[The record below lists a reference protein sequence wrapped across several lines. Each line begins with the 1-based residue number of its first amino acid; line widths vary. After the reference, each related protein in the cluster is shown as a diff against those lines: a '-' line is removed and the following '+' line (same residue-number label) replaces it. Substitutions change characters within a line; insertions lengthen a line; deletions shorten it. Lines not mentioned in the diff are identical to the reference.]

1 MDDPNFKLKKIFDDM
16 DDPNFILNII
26 FNHDD

>member
-16 DDPNFILNII
+16 DDPNFTLNII
-26 FNHDD
+26 FKHDD